1 VKVSLIP
8 DSSFIGAIVNVV
20 SLITFFIFLFFS
32 QRIQAALMTRQISRA
47 LIKLRSMRDKAKQT
61 VISAISEVG
70 RPEKDPT
77 SRLESL
83 LQFFT
88 VEPNSMDPSGVVQ
101 RLEHILDT
109 ADVRIKNEVKA
120 IAPHADEVQI
130 ENLQNL
136 VEATQ
141 ALNNM
146 YRVVRHYYLLGK
158 KDGTL
163 YNTVQIQMQ
172 LPTIMEEAE
181 AYVSFLDAFKQ
192 GTPVGDGIGA
202 LTASKLM
209 ADREKF
215 EAAKDMIAAETTLDG
230 RRVIVT
236 KAKGPG
242 GTVGKSGDAVS
253 SLIEANNAKIS
264 LIVMIDAGLKL
275 EGEDS
280 GDIAEG
286 VGAAIGGIG
295 VDKYKIEE
303 VATKCKIPIYA
314 IVIKESLKEVLAPIT
329 EKVSQAADSVISR
342 LGSIIQE
349 RTKEG
354 DTVIVV
360 GVGNTIGIA

>member
-1 VKVSLIP
+1 MKVSLLP
-8 DSSFIGAIVNVV
+8 DSSFIGTIMTIAFPLTF
-20 SLITFFIFLFFS
+20 LIFWFFS
-32 QRIQAALMTRQISRA
+32 QRIQARLMTRQISRA
-47 LIKLRSMRDKAKQT
+47 LIKLRNLRDKAKQT
-61 VISAISEVG
+61 VISAINEVG
-70 RPEKDPT
+70 RPEKDPLL
-77 SRLESL
+77 RLESL

-88 VEPNSMDPSGVVQ
+88 VEPITMDPSGVVH
-101 RLEHILDT
+101 RLEHVLDT
-109 ADVRIKNEVKA
+109 ADIRIKNEVRA
-120 IAPHADEVQI
+120 IAPHADEVQL

-158 KDGTL
+158 KEGTL
-163 YNTVQIQMQ
+163 YNTMQIQMQ
-172 LPTIMEEAE
+172 LPAIMEEAE

-192 GTPVGDGIGA
+192 GKPVGDGVGA

-209 ADREKF
+209 ADHEKF
-215 EAAKDMIAAETTLDG
+215 EVAKEMIAAETTLDG

-253 SLIEANNAKIS
+253 NLIEANNEKVS
-264 LIVMIDAGLKL
+264 LVVMIDAGLKL
-275 EGEDS
+275 EGEES

-303 VATKCKIPIYA
+303 VTTKCKIPVYA

-329 EKVSQAADSVISR
+329 EEISHAADSVISR

-349 RTKEG
+349 RTREG

>member
-1 VKVSLIP
+1 MSFLP
-8 DSSFIGAIVNVV
+8 DSNVITTIMNMV
-20 SLITFFIFLFFS
+20 FLLIFFLFMFLS
-32 QRIQAALMTRQISRA
+32 QRIQGVLMTRQISRA
-47 LIKLRSMRDKAKQT
+47 LTKLRNMRDKAKQT
-61 VISAISEVG
+61 VMSAINEAG
-70 RPEKDPT
+70 RPENDPRA
-77 SRLESL
+77 RLESL

-88 VEPNSMDPSGVVQ
+88 IEPVSMDPSGVVH
-101 RLEHILDT
+101 RLEHLLDT
-109 ADVRIKNEVKA
+109 ADIRIKDEVKA
-120 IAPHADEVQI
+120 IAPHADEVQL

-146 YRVVRHYYLLGK
+146 YRVVRHFYLLGK

-163 YNTVQIQMQ
+163 YGTMQIQMQ
-172 LPTIMEEAE
+172 LPAIMEEAE

-192 GTPVGDGIGA
+192 GSPVGDGIGA
-202 LTASKLM
+202 LAASKLI
-209 ADREKF
+209 ADHSKF
-215 EAAKDMIAAETTLDG
+215 EVAKDMIAAETTIDG
-230 RRVIVT
+230 RRVLVT

-253 SLIEANNAKIS
+253 NLIETNQGNVS
-264 LIVMIDAGLKL
+264 LVVMIDAGLKL

-286 VGAAIGGIG
+286 VGAAIGGVG

-303 VATKCKIPIYA
+303 VATKFKIPVYA
-314 IVIKESLKEVLAPIT
+314 IVVKESLKEVLAPIT
-329 EKVSQAADSVISR
+329 KPISHAADSVISR
-342 LGSIIQE
+342 LKGIIQE
-349 RTKEG
+349 RTREG